1 MTGGGPGAGGEGG
14 GGGNATEGGPAP
26 VPLPFLLA
34 LVGLVHLGILI
45 PFFIT
50 APHTGGDNGGYL
62 ALANTLLQGGG
73 YVEAWDPALPP
84 HTKYPPV
91 YPLLLAGAILLG
103 ARGWVAF
110 KVLSLVAVL
119 GTVLLSVAWARR
131 RVGTATALG
140 VALVLAFSD
149 AFLWASSWIL
159 SEPLFLVLTLAAVVA
174 LDREEGAP
182 LPGTPWLVAG
192 MVFTVLALFTR
203 TAGLPLAG
211 AVGLWLLLR
220 KAWVPAGAFAALA
233 GLPLLVWTLRGR
245 GLRDEGYLS
254 EFWLLDPYAPEE
266 GTVGI
271 PGLLARAWDNLL
283 LYGGAYIPGGLVGG
297 EGVWVVLL
305 GVALLLLALA
315 GWVRAVRRGVG
326 PVEIFVPLYTL
337 LILLWPAVW
346 SGDRFAL
353 PLYPFLL
360 VYAAG
365 ALGVLAERGGRT
377 MAAGAGVAAMLA
389 IVLPAATAWWSAV
402 PTSAACRAA
411 VAREGPFA
419 CYAAPV
425 RELGEAARWSGAFL
439 PEDAVVFSRKPR
451 LFYVLSAGIRSL
463 TYPLSP
469 DPDGFFAAAEAAG
482 IRYLLFDRMDAL
494 APSYLLPVL
503 EARPER
509 FCALTG
515 WGDPTAGR
523 TELLGIL
530 DPSGG
535 EGPAQ
540 TGEEDVITIARCSAD
555 FVAPQPRDEIPYAS
569 SVVPL
574 LDRNRLR

>member
-1 MTGGGPGAGGEGG
+1 MKASESGAGS
-14 GGGNATEGGPAP
+14 GPSAPRP
-26 VPLPFLLA
+26 VPLPLLLA

-62 ALANTLLQGGG
+62 ALANTLLEQGR
-73 YVEAWDPALPP
+73 YLEAWDPGLPP

-91 YPLLLAGAILLG
+91 YPLVLAGAILLG
-103 ARGWVAF
+103 AGSWATF
-110 KVLSLVAVL
+110 KALSLVAVL
-119 GTVLLSVAWARR
+119 GTVLLSMTWARR
-131 RVGTATALG
+131 RLGTAAGVG
-140 VALVLAFSD
+140 VALVLAFSE

-159 SEPLFLVLTLAAVVA
+159 SEPLFLLLTLAAVVA
-174 LDREEGAP
+174 LGREEGGVVP
-182 LPGTPWLVAG
+182 RTRWLVAG
-192 MVFTVLALFTR
+192 MIFATLALFTR
-203 TAGLPLAG
+203 TAGLPLAA
-211 AVGLWLLLR
+211 AVGVWLLLR
-220 KAWVPAGAFAALA
+220 RAWVPAAGFAAMA
-233 GLPLLVWTLRGR
+233 GIPLLLWTLRGR
-245 GLRDEGYLS
+245 GLREEGYLS
-254 EFWLLDPYAPEE
+254 EFWLIDPYTPEA
-266 GTVGI
+266 GTVGL

-283 LYGGAYIPGGLVGG
+283 LYGGTYIPGGLIGG
-297 EGVWVVLL
+297 QGAWVVLL
-305 GVALLLLALA
+305 GVVLLLLALT
-315 GWVRAVRRGVG
+315 GWVRAVKKGVG
-326 PVEIFVPLYTL
+326 PVELFVPLYTL

-365 ALGVLAERGGRT
+365 ALAALARPAGRGVAV
-377 MAAGAGVAAMLA
+377 GAGVAAILVML
-389 IVLPAATAWWSAV
+389 VPAGTTWWSAV
-402 PTSAACRAA
+402 PTSAACRAV

-425 RELGEAARWSGAFL
+425 RELAEAARWSGALL
-439 PEDAVVFSRKPR
+439 PPEAVVFTRKPR
-451 LFYVLSAGIRSL
+451 LFFVLSAGIRSL

-482 IRYLLFDRMDAL
+482 IRYLLYDRMDAL

-515 WGDPTAGR
+515 WGDPGGAR

-530 DPSGG
+530 PAGR
-535 EGPAQ
+535 EGSSAPEQ
-540 TGEEDVITIARCSAD
+540 SGEEDAITIPRCGPD
-555 FVAPQPRDEIPYAS
+555 YVAAIPREEIPYGS

-574 LDRNRLR
+574 LDRTRNRLR